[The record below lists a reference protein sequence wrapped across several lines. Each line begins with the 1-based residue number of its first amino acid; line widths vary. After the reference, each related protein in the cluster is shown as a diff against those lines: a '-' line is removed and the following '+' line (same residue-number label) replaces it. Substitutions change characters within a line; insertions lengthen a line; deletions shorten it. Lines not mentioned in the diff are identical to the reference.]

1 MKIPVKEL
9 VFINSQREKVE
20 SVGQH
25 QIGLP
30 DLPEHRR
37 QIKKQKRQEDELRR
51 ISEYKQKRKEEL
63 TLQPNEV
70 LFSDE
75 DEEPTDVTDEESEDP
90 LQIRCDDSDVPST
103 SSSSQYNTLHLCNV
117 AVQSIRYG
125 VGLRATAAITT
136 AAFLDAGLITEGD
149 RRLVVDHN
157 KVKRAQ
163 EKVM

>member
-1 MKIPVKEL
+1 MCIRD
-9 VFINSQREKVE
+9 REKVG

-30 DLPEHRR
+30 YLPEHRR

-51 ISEYKQKRKEEL
+51 ISEYKQKRKEVL

-90 LQIRCDDSDVPST
+90 LQNPCDDFDVPST
-103 SSSSQYNTLHLCNV
+103 SSISQYNTLQLSYV
-117 AVQSIRYG
+117 VLQSIR
-125 VGLRATAAITT
+125 
-136 AAFLDAGLITEGD
+136 
-149 RRLVVDHN
+149 
-157 KVKRAQ
+157 
-163 EKVM
+163 